1 MWNPPR
7 KGAGQVDVN
16 HTNQARRQFHCTV
29 GFVTTPAKRS
39 ALVTLSRMMNKNGR
53 SKVIWNGLCTPMT
66 PPYTPCT
73 MVPASARIPFSST
86 VISVFW
92 TTPLN
97 SPPDLLGAFANSV
110 SGSLKI
116 LFLSFGSH
124 ECISSPRRAQVSR
137 RSYPKIV
144 VACDVWHRQ
153 GRVPV
158 FQEYFRLR
166 STFTHSAEGKSKV
179 IRHSVDEIL

>member
-1 MWNPPR
+1 MKW
-7 KGAGQVDVN
+7 
-16 HTNQARRQFHCTV
+16 RQSHV
-29 GFVTTPAKRS
+29 
-39 ALVTLSRMMNKNGR
+39 
-53 SKVIWNGLCTPMT
+53 
-66 PPYTPCT
+66 
-73 MVPASARIPFSST
+73 
-86 VISVFW
+86 
-92 TTPLN
+92 
-97 SPPDLLGAFANSV
+97 AFALDQKRFNEIIIFRICCFELLDGAVRRRKYEENRGLPTGEHDGLKLVCADVRINLEFALYKLCLHHV
-110 SGSLKI
+110 SRAKVKI

-124 ECISSPRRAQVSR
+124 ECISSPRRAQVSK